1 MTSYT
6 FKCKDL
12 GMECPFAVTAESREL
27 VKKHAAMHG
36 MDTHADMMNSM
47 SEEDKAGMDTK
58 IDSLIQE
65 SSM

>member
-12 GMECPFAVTAESREL
+12 GMECAFAVTAESREA
-27 VKKHAAMHG
+27 VKKHAEMHG
-36 MDTHADMMNSM
+36 MDTHPDMMNSM
-47 SEEDKAGMDTK
+47 SEEDKTALNAK